1 MNLSRLMVLGLLASH
16 GARHGHQIRRDAEG
30 TNVSTWGGV
39 NVGALYR
46 ELRLM
51 EDEGLVE
58 PVRTEQ
64 LGRRPA
70 RTVYQI
76 TGEGQRELAIL
87 REQAIRNLHPAPDA
101 LSVALLFGRVWDRAE
116 LLELLQARRG
126 AIASI
131 LGGITAKREHLQAK
145 GYLTALDV
153 SVFRRAELR
162 LEAELRW
169 HDEIDTVLA
178 ERPDPA
184 HHAESKSKP
193 KKKGKPRL

>member
-1 MNLSRLMVLGLLASH
+1 MVLGLLASH
-16 GARHGHQIRRDAEG
+16 GPRHGHQIRRDAEG

-58 PVRTEQ
+58 AVRTEQ
-64 LGRRPA
+64 VGRRPA

-87 REQAIRNLHPAPDA
+87 REQAIRNLQPAPDA
-101 LSVALLFGRVWDRAE
+101 LSVALLFGRAWDRAE
-116 LLELLQARRG
+116 LLDLLQARRR

-131 LGGITAKREHLQAK
+131 LEGITTKRDHLHAK
-145 GYLTALDV
+145 GYLSPLDV
-153 SVFRRAELR
+153 LVFRRAEVR

-169 HDEIDTVLA
+169 HDEIDQVLA
-178 ERPDPA
+178 EQPDPA
-184 HHAESKSKP
+184 PPGGSKPKP
-193 KKKGKPRL
+193 KKKG